1 MVRMSRFGSILV
13 GIAMLAAAG
22 PAWAKEPEE
31 GQAARF
37 EASGIVFARALNGAQ
52 AAAGSGAERLVIE
65 SGPKTDFFRETD
77 GVTSY
82 GNAPVLLTAI
92 DNTRPFS
99 FSTRVTPVLGET
111 YDVGAI
117 YLWVDEKNWLKF
129 AFERDENGR
138 SRIVTVRTHGT
149 SDDNNHDA
157 VTSESVFLKISSD
170 TTSLG
175 FYYSLDGI
183 SWQLVRVF
191 RNDCPAQLWLGLSA
205 QSPLGNGNRAEF
217 TSLRLSPASV
227 KDFRKGE

>member
-1 MVRMSRFGSILV
+1 MPRFSSILV
-13 GIAMLAAAG
+13 SLAVLASAG
-22 PAWAKEPEE
+22 PLSAE
-31 GQAARF
+31 ARDAVSTVHV
-37 EASGIVFARALNGAQ
+37 EASGVTFDRALNGASV
-52 AAAGSGAERLVIE
+52 AAGSSADKLVIE

-82 GNAPVLLTAI
+82 GNAPVLLTRI

-99 FSTRVTPVLGET
+99 FSTRVTPRLVET
-111 YDVGAI
+111 YDAGAL
-117 YLWVDEKNWLKF
+117 YLWVDETNWLKF

-138 SRIVTVRTHGT
+138 FRIVTVRTHGT

-157 VTSESVFLKISSD
+157 VAGGSVFLKVSSD

-175 FYYSLDGI
+175 LYYSADGK

-191 RNDCPAQLWLGLSA
+191 RNDYPAQFWLGLSA
-205 QSPLGNGNRAEF
+205 QSPLGAGNRAEF
-217 TSLRLSPASV
+217 SSIQLTNSSV

>member
-1 MVRMSRFGSILV
+1 MPRFRSVLV
-13 GIAMLAAAG
+13 SFAIFAAAG
-22 PAWAKEPEE
+22 PLCASEKEV
-31 GQAARF
+31 
-37 EASGIVFARALNGAQ
+37 ASTVPVHAFGIAFDRALNGAT
-52 AAAGSGAERLVIE
+52 AAAVSSADRLVIE

-82 GNAPVLLTAI
+82 GNAPVLLTRV

-99 FSTRVTPVLGET
+99 FSTRVSPGLVET
-111 YDVGAI
+111 YDAGAL

-149 SDDNNHDA
+149 SDDNNHDVVA
-157 VTSESVFLKISSD
+157 GDSVYLKVSSD
-170 TTSLG
+170 ATSLG
-175 FYYSLDGI
+175 FYYSGDGK

-191 RNDCPAQLWLGLSA
+191 RNDYPAQVWLGLSA
-205 QSPLGNGNRAEF
+205 QSPLGKGNRVEF
-217 TSLRLSPASV
+217 TSLRLTDVSV